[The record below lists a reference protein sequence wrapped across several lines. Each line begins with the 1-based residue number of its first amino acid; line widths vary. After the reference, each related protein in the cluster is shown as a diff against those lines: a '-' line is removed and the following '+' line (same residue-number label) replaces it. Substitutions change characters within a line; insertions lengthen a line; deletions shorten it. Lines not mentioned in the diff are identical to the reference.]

1 MQHRPVHRPSS
12 LRVAVTASA
21 VALAAVGTTVV
32 APATAVTP
40 TTTSAVVRTPLL
52 AATAVPGAIDRNSR
66 AAVLAAYKSRFVAA
80 LRVPNNWNGSTA
92 ACRVGGTS
100 TAYRDATLTAI
111 NWARGQAGLTAVPGL
126 NATYSSYAQRAA
138 LIMQANRS
146 LSHNPPSSWRC
157 WSSAGASGAGHSNI
171 ALGAAG
177 AMSVGLYLADPGSN
191 NTLVGHRR
199 WLLFPRLG
207 RIGIGNT
214 ASANAIYVLGVP
226 LAARP
231 AGTPS
236 YVTWPAAGYFPRAA
250 EPGGRWSLSSSL
262 GYSFRSAVVHVR
274 GPNGAAVPVT
284 RYAPVNGYG
293 DNTLSWRLA
302 TAPSRSVRADQSY
315 RVTVTGIRTRSGALT
330 TYVYT
335 VILAS

>member
-1 MQHRPVHRPSS
+1 MHHRPVHRPSS
-12 LRVAVTASA
+12 LRLAVTASA

-32 APATAVTP
+32 TPATAVTP
-40 TTTSAVVRTPLL
+40 TTVGAAVRTPLL
-52 AATAVPGAIDRNSR
+52 AATAVPGAVDRTSR
-66 AAVLAAYKSRFVAA
+66 AAVLAAYRTHYVAA
-80 LRVPNNWNGSTA
+80 LRVANNWNGSTA
-92 ACRVGGTS
+92 SCRVGATS
-100 TAYRDATLTAI
+100 TAYRNATLAAI
-111 NWARGQAGLTAVPGL
+111 DWARGQAGLTAVPGL

-157 WSSAGASGAGHSNI
+157 WTSAGASGAGHSNI

-177 AMSVGLYLADPGSN
+177 AKAIGLYLADPGSN
-191 NTLVGHRR
+191 NNVVGHRR

-214 ASANAIYVLGVP
+214 GSANAIYALGTP
-226 LAARP
+226 LASRP

-236 YVTWPAAGYFPRAA
+236 YVAWPTAGYFPRAA
-250 EPGGRWSLSSSL
+250 EPGGLWSLSSSL

-274 GPNGAAVPVT
+274 GPNGAAVRVT
-284 RYAPVNGYG
+284 RYTPVNGYG

-302 TAPSRSVRADQSY
+302 SAPSRSARADQSW
-315 RVTVTGIRTRSGALT
+315 RVTVTGIRTRTGATT

-335 VILAS
+335 VTLVS